1 MIQFYITKFFIWK
14 FYYNHVEGLKN
25 GIWDQKFILEITY
38 NNWVKKMLVQ
48 NQVCYSRKKQRRLHE
63 KELKTG
69 VKTATFKK
77 RRKDK
82 YKFTGFSEDKVIEF
96 D

>member
-1 MIQFYITKFFIWK
+1 
-14 FYYNHVEGLKN
+14 
-25 GIWDQKFILEITY
+25 
-38 NNWVKKMLVQ
+38 MLIR
-48 NQVCYSRKKQRRLHE
+48 NQVCYTRKKKKRLHE

-69 VKTATFKK
+69 IKTATFKK